1 MSGPA
6 ALSSALTGDVGVTPR
21 LAARARAPTAR
32 RGGRSPGARRLDP
45 SSLRRRRRPRRR
57 VPRPRPRRDRPR
69 RARPRALPSH
79 RPGSL
84 LVARA
89 APSED
94 DDTPWAPRR
103 R

>member
-21 LAARARAPTAR
+21 LAARARAHRATRRAPRPPVAWTRRRSGDDDAR
-32 RGGRSPGARRLDP
+32 VAASPGPGPGATVRVAPARVP
-45 SSLRRRRRPRRR
+45 SS
-57 VPRPRPRRDRPR
+57 
-69 RARPRALPSH
+69 SH